1 MIYYTAKITA
11 WSVFL
16 IAIIPLL
23 FFAVSFFML
32 CSLMTIF
39 ASLYSGAEKI
49 KRYNE
54 LCQANTP
61 AKNVETV
68 R

>member
-39 ASLYSGAEKI
+39 AALYDGAEKI
-49 KRYNE
+49 REYNDI
-54 LCQANTP
+54 CKMSTQ